1 MTMKSL
7 AALLA
12 FATILTACTAADSA
26 EGSDKSVGG
35 LVQQNDG
42 AVAWKSASGRAVRV
56 NEPQLTL
63 ENPRDNARLPFKV
76 GLKGRSVQS
85 GVAVMEYTLN
95 LNEKGFN
102 ISGSATIRVSL
113 PADLQAEVLIGR
125 MDLAFREAVT
135 ANLELVWA
143 FDVSGNPARQM
154 GLPERNGYF
163 KLWPVLPGV
172 GGAGR
177 FALGNAAEGPVACS
191 ALGMPVVG
199 LVFEDQE
206 SGGPPQPLQLSV
218 AADPYCGSY
227 LQAQPTAAGTQ
238 VTVRTTYRGS
248 IVPVR
253 SESRTLALEFHRNG
267 ADGTL
272 RSFYRTIPEIKPG
285 ARWIQGIHLVYYD
298 YLSQKGEGWFK
309 DLKALADRIPAN
321 DRGRVAVCL
330 HGWYDYFQQYAYDH
344 EHRKLLK
351 EWTAFPGTY
360 KVPMS
365 LVEMHRRLKFA
376 KDLGF
381 RVLLYFCDGTNS
393 DGGAPSFQKT
403 YMLRDKAGKTFPGWK
418 GPDSLGQ

>member
-1 MTMKSL
+1 
-7 AALLA
+7 
-12 FATILTACTAADSA
+12 
-26 EGSDKSVGG
+26 
-35 LVQQNDG
+35 
-42 AVAWKSASGRAVRV
+42 
-56 NEPQLTL
+56 
-63 ENPRDNARLPFKV
+63 
-76 GLKGRSVQS
+76 
-85 GVAVMEYTLN
+85 MEYTLN

-177 FALGNAAEGPVACS
+177 FDLGNAAEGPVACS

-199 LVFEDQE
+199 LVFEDKE
-206 SGGPPQPLQLSV
+206 SGGTPQPLQLSV

-227 LQAQPTAAGTQ
+227 IQAQPTAAGTQ

-253 SESRTLALEFHRNG
+253 SERRTLALEFHRNG

-272 RSFYRTIPEIKPG
+272 RSFYRTIPEIEPG
-285 ARWIQGIHLVYYD
+285 APWTQGIHLVYYD

-309 DLKALADRIPAN
+309 DLKALADRIP
-321 DRGRVAVCL
+321 C
-330 HGWYDYFQQYAYDH
+330 
-344 EHRKLLK
+344 K
-351 EWTAFPGTY
+351 
-360 KVPMS
+360 
-365 LVEMHRRLKFA
+365 
-376 KDLGF
+376 
-381 RVLLYFCDGTNS
+381 
-393 DGGAPSFQKT
+393 
-403 YMLRDKAGKTFPGWK
+403 
-418 GPDSLGQ
+418 